1 MNGYKDIELD
11 AIDRKILKALQKD
24 GRMSITEL
32 SEVVSLSKTPC
43 AERVKRLE
51 KSGLIKGYLAELD
64 PLALGLPYVTFVQVS
79 LDRTTTDALEKF
91 NLAASRVAEIE
102 SCHMVAGGFD
112 YLLKV
117 RTRDMAHYR
126 QVLGDK
132 IGALPG
138 ITNTHTYPVMQTVCE
153 NKGIDPL
160 LF

>member
-1 MNGYKDIELD
+1 MDNRLD

-32 SEVVSLSKTPC
+32 SEVIALSKTPC

-51 KSGLIKGYLAELD
+51 KSGLIKGYRADLSAAD
-64 PLALGLPYVTFVQVS
+64 LGLPYVTFVQVS
-79 LDRTTTDALEKF
+79 LERTTTDVLEKF
-91 NLAASRVAEIE
+91 NLAAQRVPEIE
-102 SCHMVAGGFD
+102 ACHMVAGGFD

-126 QVLGDK
+126 QVLGDQ

-138 ITNTHTYPVMQTVCE
+138 VANTHTYPVMQTVVD
-153 NKGIDPL
+153 NKGISPL
-160 LF
+160 VF